1 MALQSSGPISLNEI
15 HIEAGGTSG
24 TICTINDSDIRG
36 LISKASGAQMSFNE
50 WYGASAGGDMSG
62 FYVLTDEQ
70 DFLVSGSLYAPGQVY
85 KESASTPTFPQMSSS
100 GATTGDH
107 IAFGAAW
114 AVSSFGI
121 NRLTSYSL
129 NRENGS
135 GDALTNFSG
144 SPATGSYWSARAG
157 YCTFGTNDEHS
168 AKNVISASTS
178 GFSNIFSELFTVFN
192 VANSSK
198 SSYTTLTAY
207 LFTSGTTASI
217 SNVSKHDVFILY
229 CYARSSFSTISET
242 SSLLNVS
249 PDNDVAFFDKNSNND
264 EVVCA
269 ALVYATASGTL
280 SFSSTNSFGLL
291 DGFGVFQIS

>member
-70 DFLVSGSLYAPGQVY
+70 DFLVGISTYAPGQVY
-85 KESASTPTFPQMSSS
+85 RQSGSAPSHPQMSSS

-107 IAFGAAW
+107 IAFGAAF
-114 AVSSFGI
+114 AVNSTGA
-121 NRLTSYSL
+121 NRLNSYSL
-129 NRENGS
+129 ERETSPG
-135 GDALTNFSG
+135 GALTNFSG
-144 SPATGSYWSARAG
+144 SPVTNQGGEARAG
-157 YCTFGTNDEHS
+157 YCSFGTNDDHS
-168 AKNVISASTS
+168 AVNVISANTTDSLN
-178 GFSNIFSELFTVFN
+178 FFSEIFTVFN

-198 SSYTTLTAY
+198 SSYTTLTGHLY
-207 LFTSGTTASI
+207 TSGTTASI

-229 CYARSSFSTISET
+229 FYARGSFTSLSET
-242 SSLLNVS
+242 SEILNAA
-249 PDNDVAFFDKNSNND
+249 PGDDEAFFRKINSNQA
-264 EVVCA
+264 VCA
-269 ALVYATASGTL
+269 ALVYAESAGTL
-280 SFSSTNSFGLL
+280 SFSTTSSFSIT
-291 DGFGVFQIS
+291 DFFYVFQIS